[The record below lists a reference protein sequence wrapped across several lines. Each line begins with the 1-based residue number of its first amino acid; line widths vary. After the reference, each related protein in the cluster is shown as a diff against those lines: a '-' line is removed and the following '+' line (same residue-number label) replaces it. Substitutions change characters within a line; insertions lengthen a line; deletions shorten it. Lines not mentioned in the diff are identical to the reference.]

1 MQNIYERYAEIKRTK
16 KILEEEEKE
25 LAKEIIE
32 KIDDKERFTFGTFTK
47 ATKRSYKYSDK
58 VNSLKEEVKMAEI
71 DEREQG
77 IAKVVES
84 HYLLFTMP
92 KPKHIEPDWEE
103 ERMQELASDH
113 SDEL

>member
-1 MQNIYERYAEIKRTK
+1 MQNIYERYTEIKKTK
-16 KILEEEEKE
+16 KLLEEEERA
-25 LAKEIIE
+25 LADQIIE
-32 KIDDKERFTFGTFTK
+32 KLDDKERFSFGTFTK

-58 VNSLKEEVKMAEI
+58 VNTLKEEVKMAEI

-92 KPKHIEPDWEE
+92 K
-103 ERMQELASDH
+103 MN
-113 SDEL
+113 